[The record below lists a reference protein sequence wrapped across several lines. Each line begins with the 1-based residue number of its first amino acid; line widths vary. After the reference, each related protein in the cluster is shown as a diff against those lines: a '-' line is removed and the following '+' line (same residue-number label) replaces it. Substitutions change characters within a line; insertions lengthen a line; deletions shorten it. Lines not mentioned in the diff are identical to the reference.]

1 MKKRIITA
9 TILIILFG
17 GILIFGEGNL
27 EFLFS
32 AGVVLLATLG
42 SYEFMV
48 RCHRHKKQVLWYHFL
63 TVALTGG
70 FVLLNILFFDH
81 SNYEEIILLSLFGLF
96 FIYFILYLTDS
107 RMHRGELGVSLL
119 TIIYT
124 SLGFIALAFLRR
136 ISLEMILYLL
146 IITIMT
152 DTFAYFLGIRFGK
165 HKLIPKVSPKKS
177 IEGAISGLVFG
188 GGFGIAYA
196 LVFDVFANFD
206 LNIFWIVILS
216 LALSI
221 VSQSGDLIASKFKRE
236 VGIKDYSNIFPGH
249 GGILDRFDSTMFAAI
264 LLMLVVQVIG

>member
-1 MKKRIITA
+1 
-9 TILIILFG
+9 
-17 GILIFGEGNL
+17 
-27 EFLFS
+27 
-32 AGVVLLATLG
+32 
-42 SYEFMV
+42 
-48 RCHRHKKQVLWYHFL
+48 
-63 TVALTGG
+63 
-70 FVLLNILFFDH
+70 
-81 SNYEEIILLSLFGLF
+81 
-96 FIYFILYLTDS
+96 
-107 RMHRGELGVSLL
+107 
-119 TIIYT
+119 
-124 SLGFIALAFLRR
+124 
-136 ISLEMILYLL
+136 
-146 IITIMT
+146 MT

-249 GGILDRFDSTMFAAI
+249 GGVLDRFDSTMFAAI